1 MIYDY
6 SNRKVT
12 NRLGKAASF
21 EKEDWIPCHKF
32 PLASGVQNWAWV
44 PTEASSSMN
53 GSWVKPILLFFLLLF
68 HSGKTHMKLPKYA
81 TSCIKYF

>member
-53 GSWVKPILLFFLLLF
+53 GS
-68 HSGKTHMKLPKYA
+68 
-81 TSCIKYF
+81 